1 MISTQL
7 VLLRRELWEHPAI
20 YITPLVVALIIS
32 LLSVTGQ
39 VAVSAFDQVVDMAIL
54 GATNL
59 GDGQRAAAI
68 TILMLSISS
77 MFVFAMWVLTIFY
90 SLDSLYAERKDK
102 SILFWRSMPVT
113 DAETVVSKL
122 VTAMIVIPLVTF
134 AVVVATHIVVM
145 TITSIWVSFR
155 GADAGFLIWKAAPL
169 LQNWAAI
176 LVFLLA
182 LPLWLSPFVGWFL
195 LVSAYTKRSPLLV
208 AFLPIILL
216 PMLEKILLGTRMFS
230 DAIFVRSAKMPLLQ
244 GMDPAGLW
252 HDEQATINALGESG
266 VNLWTLVD
274 LSGFLGSPGL
284 WIGLAVCGI
293 FTTAS
298 IYVRR
303 FRDES

>member
-20 YITPLVVALIIS
+20 YVTPLVVALIIS
-32 LLSVTGQ
+32 FLSVTGQ

-59 GDGQRAAAI
+59 GEAQRASAI
-68 TILMLSISS
+68 TVLMLSITM
-77 MFVFAMWVLTIFY
+77 MFVFSMWVLTIFY
-90 SLDSLYAERKDK
+90 ALDSLYAERKDK

-122 VTAMIVIPLVTF
+122 LTALIVIPLVSF
-134 AVVVATHIVVM
+134 AVVVVTHLVVM
-145 TITSIWVSFR
+145 VISSIWVSFR

-169 LQNWAAI
+169 AENWSAI

-182 LPLWLSPFVGWFL
+182 LPLWLSPFIGWFL
-195 LVSAYTKRSPLLV
+195 LVSAYTKRSPILM

-230 DAIFVRSAKMPLLQ
+230 DAIFVRSAKIPLLQ
-244 GMDPAGLW
+244 GIDSASLW
-252 HDEQATINALGESG
+252 RDEQETINALSESG
-266 VNLWTLVD
+266 VSLWTLVD
-274 LSGFLGSPGL
+274 LSGFLTSAGL
-284 WIGLAVCGI
+284 WVGMAVCGI
-293 FTTAS
+293 LTTAS

-303 FRDES
+303 FRDET

>member
-20 YITPLVVALIIS
+20 YVTPLVVALIIA

-39 VAVSAFDQVVDMAIL
+39 VAVSAFDQAVDMAIL
-54 GATNL
+54 GVTNL
-59 GDGQRAAAI
+59 DEPKRAAAI
-68 TILMLSISS
+68 TILMVSIS
-77 MFVFAMWVLTIFY
+77 MVFVFSMWVLTIFY

-113 DAETVVSKL
+113 DAETVISKL
-122 VTAMIVIPLVTF
+122 VTAIVVIPLVTF
-134 AVVVATHIVVM
+134 AVVAVTHIIVL
-145 TITSIWVSFR
+145 TISSIWIGVR
-155 GADAGFLIWKAAPL
+155 GADAGFLIWKSAPL
-169 LQNWAAI
+169 SENWAAI
-176 LVFLLA
+176 LVFLFA

-216 PMLEKILLGTRMFS
+216 PMLERILVGTRMFS
-230 DAIFVRSAKMPLLQ
+230 DAIFVRSVKMPLLQ
-244 GMDPAGLW
+244 GLESTGMW
-252 HDEQATINALGESG
+252 RDEQEAIHALGESG
-266 VNLWTLVD
+266 ASLWSLVD

-284 WIGLAVCGI
+284 WIGMAVCGL

-303 FRDES
+303 YRDES